1 MDGMNKLKIHSDEL
15 TAAVKD
21 LASHC
26 RSAAVGPNHPEP
38 PLVGSN
44 PHKEAHR
51 ARTTILSSVAL
62 IRTLV
67 SGPTDFLEHLASQVE
82 ILACLQWLGEFQI
95 LACIPLA
102 GSVPIRDVAELS
114 GVPAIQLNR
123 IIRLTATAG
132 FLEES
137 VPGQVAH
144 TPLSAPF
151 VENPSLLDA
160 AMFLAETA
168 APTALRMAS
177 AAERYGD
184 SQSASAGASANAI
197 ANESAYNL
205 ALDTATP
212 FHKAREERSRLNR
225 QWSAYLHHAGGGAHT
240 MDGIEDMHTQLN
252 WSKMGNAH
260 IVEVFGPSARVS
272 FAPGSHASAQS
283 TATARRLAERYPAL
297 RVTVQIANDPTKPGA
312 AVSGQLHSKP
322 IMPSMS
328 IDSQGD
334 TTGSRVIVQ
343 ERAPGSRQNI
353 TDASVYIL
361 HLPLSSPADTMAE
374 LQAHLSILKAG
385 GGVML
390 MVTSRLLPEPGSIPD
405 GEVERAARWRD
416 LLLLQLTNEG
426 GMEMG
431 ELLEMVAS
439 VRDGVGGLN
448 VVNRL
453 RSRNGTV
460 GVLVVKYQADV
471 DRSCGP
477 CV

>member
-1 MDGMNKLKIHSDEL
+1 MNKLKIHSDEL
-15 TAAVKD
+15 TTAVKG
-21 LASHC
+21 LASHS
-26 RSAAVGPNHPEP
+26 RGAAVGPNHPEQ
-38 PLVGSN
+38 PLVGSKA
-44 PHKEAHR
+44 HKEAHR
-51 ARTTILSSVAL
+51 ARTTILSSVAR
-62 IRTLV
+62 IRTLI

-114 GVPAIQLNR
+114 GVPEIQLNR
-123 IIRLTATAG
+123 IVRLTATVG
-132 FLEES
+132 FLEET

-168 APTALRMAS
+168 APSALKMAL
-177 AAERYGD
+177 ATERHGD
-184 SQSASAGASANAI
+184 SHGASADEI

-212 FHKAREERSRLNR
+212 FHKARQERSRLDR
-225 QWSAYLHHAGGGAHT
+225 QWSAYLHHAGGGTHT

-260 IVEVFGPSARVS
+260 ILEVSGPSARMS
-272 FAPGSHASAQS
+272 FAPGSHVSAQS

-297 RVTVQIANDPTKPGA
+297 RVTVQIANEPTKPGA
-312 AVSGQLHSKP
+312 SVSGQLNSKP
-322 IMPSMS
+322 PMPSMS

-334 TTGSRVIVQ
+334 ATGSRVVVQ

-361 HLPLSSPADTMAE
+361 HLPLSSSADTMAE

-405 GEVERAARWRD
+405 GEVEKATRWRD

-431 ELLEMVAS
+431 ELLEMVVS
-439 VRDGVGGLN
+439 VRDGVGGLD

-453 RSRNGTV
+453 RSRNGMV

-471 DRSCGP
+471 DRSVGP